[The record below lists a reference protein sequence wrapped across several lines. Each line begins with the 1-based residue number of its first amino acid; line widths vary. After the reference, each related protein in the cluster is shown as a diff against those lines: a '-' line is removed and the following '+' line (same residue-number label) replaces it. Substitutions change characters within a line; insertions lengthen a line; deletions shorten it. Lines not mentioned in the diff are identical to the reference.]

1 MEIKSVLTKKRGMN
15 RITKGSVH
23 RLTGILGVAAAERL
37 ALVLTPDLKS
47 WPPLV
52 VSALF
57 LSAAQRIQDCLAFW
71 DSPTF
76 IL

>member
-23 RLTGILGVAAAERL
+23 RLAGNLGVAAAERL

-47 WPPLV
+47 WPHLV
-52 VSALF
+52 ASALF
-57 LSAAQRIQDCLAFW
+57 LALHRESRTA
-71 DSPTF
+71 
-76 IL
+76 